1 MNNNSIWNK
10 NFMIFILAL
19 ELHLIAKT
27 LIRFALPLYILIET
41 GNPALMG
48 MVLSLSALPLIIL
61 SPIGGALTDKFSKKK
76 ILATMNL
83 LSAIVVSVYFIISPV
98 NHIVIVILLTMMFVS
113 MLESLISP
121 ASDASIPFLVPTDKL
136 IKANSVIVLLTN
148 ISSIGAPV
156 LGGFILRSGGLSELL
171 IAITALYVLASTINV
186 FVNIPKPEQ
195 LGGQTENKG
204 SLVTGFLRDMEG
216 GIVFVTKENQSVG
229 KMIFLVFF
237 LAITMITSMTITVP
251 TLMVTYLEMPEHLIG
266 LAQGFVV
273 FGGTLAAIILPML
286 KGKASHRTSRT
297 ILFIPSLTIA
307 ITGMLML
314 FFESQAVSFILLL
327 ACFFIAQIFLTMYAV
342 IYFSYLGEKTPQHL
356 VGKVMGLAVSSS
368 VLGFALG
375 DFLHGV
381 LFSVF
386 ATTPGV
392 ALIILGLISIIVA
405 LNAKIIENEKRNL
418 SNFPDKK

>member
-1 MNNNSIWNK
+1 MTHNSIWNK
-10 NFMIFILAL
+10 NFLTFVLAL

-76 ILATMNL
+76 IFATMNF
-83 LSAIVVSVYFIISPV
+83 LSAIAVSIYFIISPV
-98 NHIVIVILLTMMFVS
+98 NHIVIAILLIMMFVS
-113 MLESLISP
+113 MFESLISP
-121 ASDASIPFLVPTDKL
+121 TSDASIPFLVPADKL
-136 IKANSVIVLLTN
+136 VKANSVTVLLTN

-156 LGGFILRSGGLSELL
+156 LSGFILQSGGLTELL
-171 IAITALYVLASTINV
+171 IAITVLYVLASAMNI

-195 LGGQTENKG
+195 VDGQAENKVNFVAELLG
-204 SLVTGFLRDMEG
+204 DIKG
-216 GIVFVTKENQSVG
+216 GITFVTKENRSVG
-229 KMIFLVFF
+229 KMIFVVFF

-266 LAQGFVV
+266 LSQGFVV

-286 KGKASHRTSRT
+286 KGKVSHRTGRT

-314 FFESQAVSFILLL
+314 LFESQAISFILLL
-327 ACFFIAQIFLTMYAV
+327 ACFFIAQIFSTMYAV
-342 IYFSYLGEKTPQHL
+342 IYFSYLGEKTPQN
-356 VGKVMGLAVSSS
+356 VMGKVMGLAVSSS
-368 VLGFALG
+368 VLGFAIG
-375 DFLHGV
+375 DFFHGI
-381 LFSVF
+381 LFSAF

-392 ALIILGLISIIVA
+392 ALIILGVMSIIIA
-405 LNAKIIENEKRNL
+405 LNAKIIEK
-418 SNFPDKK
+418 